1 MWYLC
6 RLQQDK
12 RWTFWTKRTG
22 TLLLTLIVWFFY
34 PCAAAGNLI
43 ASACYVI
50 LTVEALCVKL
60 SFIKLRLFLATIKIP
75 WDPVKSKEE
84 RRHFLRCVY
93 WYVSA

>member
-22 TLLLTLIVWFFY
+22 TLLSTLIVWFFH
-34 PCAAAGNLI
+34 PFSAAGTLF
-43 ASACYVI
+43 ASASYAI
-50 LTVEALCVKL
+50 FTVQVLCVKL
-60 SFIKLRLFLATIKIP
+60 SLIKLRLFIATIEIP

-93 WYVSA
+93 W